1 MKRRFLK
8 TAALAAALSLL
19 LGILAGPGC
28 ALATSNEDR
37 VSLYDGIRSV
47 YDAEAPRQAL
57 VQDTGLYEKMVHGRY
72 YDLWDRNSLYFTSP
86 ELYSFENVLTRIRE
100 DNAAAA
106 WIADNIGANALKQK
120 ADDDNYIR
128 ILLMLIVMQSQGF
141 SQAGKTL
148 SDYDTLKAFPEYT
161 EDFVKIGLDV
171 VSMGELSSMEE
182 LGFSLVD
189 AADGVVNVTVNSLAE
204 YEMYRD
210 AADNYN
216 NAYLLLTTI
225 RKNTDDKELQQA
237 VDRMLP
243 LITEAR
249 NLIFGGD
256 IGSFMVDTT
265 AEVFKSGLFVNALI
279 AFMEESA
286 EEFAKD
292 MLPFVKTLKSVATNA
307 FIPGYSIAKVIYK
320 SMILTGDLLFGTTN
334 TYNRYA
340 EMKCLSAIA
349 DALRRQISSYGY
361 IPAYE
366 KGSIKGAQKA
376 VPLMEFYLLTCMRG
390 EYCVEELVLNDG
402 GVLTSSLGTGD
413 NPSRGE
419 IEKWF
424 DTKNE
429 VLSQIYGDV
438 DRILCTGNEIYYRY
452 LEQEIIPDAKWAKTG
467 TMTWQVASLVN
478 SEKGDVADRIAEYK
492 DEKTGETG
500 TGVVSAIVR
509 DFDGDDISDMLVIF
523 LDTAPIGETAIAP
536 VYKKPTESGPVY
548 KESNAIV
555 LRAKLYTMQ
564 YNARPDEEEEAV
576 PSQHYVLADPD
587 PDSKE
592 IPSIRK
598 MMLENMSR
606 WAEINAES
614 WRMIDRYTVVETDSI
629 EIAAEF
635 YGLGYGNM
643 TAGLFVLDDVLYFY
657 TREAMDDYTTFGPS
671 VYRTWHVEE
680 GRFVFD
686 NASRSVGWGQAS
698 YKINLGDNGT
708 SFGELEGS
716 LESGILLTFTS
727 EITDYSLGAPK
738 FTTVLTD
745 RSFIRTVLEEGE
757 GRLRELRGED
767 PVRTRVVNVAVENA
781 SKDKAKMLA
790 EEIASLSGVGLTLSQ
805 EAEPQKDGSYWVRYV
820 SANQT
825 KVYILV
831 DMDGNVKKISID
843 GTFAERY
850 GEWTKV
856 KDAALSCERLGLD
869 SGIRSEFAGGDC
881 SSGTREDYDWGYVMA
896 GNMNTVFI
904 WIEWN
909 EPLMVYGE

>member
-1 MKRRFLK
+1 MKQRFLK

-19 LGILAGPGC
+19 LGILAGPVS

-37 VSLYDGIRSV
+37 VSLYDEIRSM

-57 VQDTGLYEKMVHGRY
+57 VQDTSLYEKMVHGRY
-72 YDLWDRNSLYFTSP
+72 YDLWDRNAMYFTSP
-86 ELYSFENVLTRIRE
+86 ELYSFENVLTRIE
-100 DNAAAA
+100 TDNAAAA
-106 WIADNIGANALKQK
+106 WFADNIGARALKQK
-120 ADDDNYIR
+120 ADDENYIR

-171 VSMGELSSMEE
+171 VTMGELSTMEE

-225 RKNTDDKELQQA
+225 RKNTEDKELQHA

-265 AEVFKSGLFVNALI
+265 VEVFKSGLFVNTLI
-279 AFMEESA
+279 AYMEEETDEFA
-286 EEFAKD
+286 EE
-292 MLPFVKTLKSVATNA
+292 MLSFVKGFKKVVSNA
-307 FIPGYSIAKVIYK
+307 FIPGYSIAKVVYK

-340 EMKCLSAIA
+340 EMKCLSTIA
-349 DALRRQISSYGY
+349 DALRTQISSYGY
-361 IPAYE
+361 VPAYE

-402 GVLTSSLGTGD
+402 GVLTSSIGAGD
-413 NPSRGE
+413 NPSRAE
-419 IEKWF
+419 IEAWF

-452 LEQEIIPDAKWAKTG
+452 LEQEIIPEAKWAKTG
-467 TMTWQVASLVN
+467 TMTWQVGSLVTSQN
-478 SEKGDVADRIAEYK
+478 GDVANRIAEYK
-492 DEKTGETG
+492 DAKTDERG

-509 DFDGDDISDMLVIF
+509 DFDGDNISDMLVLF
-523 LDTAPIGETAIAP
+523 LDTAPIEETAL
-536 VYKKPTESGPVY
+536 EPVY
-548 KESNAIV
+548 KESRAIV

-564 YNARPDEEEEAV
+564 YNARPDDEAETV
-576 PSQHYVLADPD
+576 SPSQHVLADPD
-587 PDSKE
+587 PDAG

-606 WAEINAES
+606 WVEINAES

-686 NASRSVGWGQAS
+686 NASRSIGWGQAS
-698 YKINLGDNGT
+698 HKINLGDNGT
-708 SFGELEGS
+708 DFGQLEGS
-716 LESGILLTFTS
+716 LENGILMTFTS

-767 PVRTRVVNVAVENA
+767 PVRTRVVNVVVENTN
-781 SKDKAKMLA
+781 KDKAKMLA
-790 EEIASLSGVGLTLSQ
+790 EEIAALSGVSMTLSR
-805 EAEPQKDGSYWVRYV
+805 EAEPQKDGSYWVRYK

-825 KVYILV
+825 EIYVLV
-831 DMDGNVKKISID
+831 DIDGNVKKINIE

-856 KDAALSCERLGLD
+856 KDAALNCERLGLD
-869 SGIRSEFAGGDC
+869 SGVRTEFAGGDC
-881 SSGTREDYDWGYVMA
+881 SAGIREDYDWGYVMA
-896 GNMNTVFI
+896 ANMNTVFI

-909 EPLMVYGE
+909 EPLAVYGE